1 MRFKSLSAM
10 VAVLGVAAFS
20 SAGPRPARPVA
31 SAPSDAGSEAVAVR
45 QAVLDYA
52 EGYYEQAP
60 ERMTRAISPLLTKRA
75 WVVRPG
81 ASPFL
86 AQMNAEML
94 IEATRGNAQR
104 PSPAE
109 RQMSVEALDVTG
121 DLASARVFSVLFNDY
136 AHLVKR
142 DGRWQLVSV
151 LWHVP
156 PAAAD
161 ASQVNAV
168 EQASR
173 DYAAAVAGDDPQRV
187 SAVLS
192 PVAAIRTLVATP
204 SGARILR
211 DQVAE
216 AVVAA
221 VAAGKGARGNPKA
234 AVTVLG
240 VDADIASAKLGSGP
254 DTTYLHLALQRGRWI
269 VVNTLNARG

>member
-1 MRFKSLSAM
+1 MRFKTLIAT
-10 VAVLGVAAFS
+10 VAVSGIAAFS
-20 SAGPRPARPVA
+20 ASGQAPDRPVA
-31 SAPSDAGSEAVAVR
+31 HPPSDVGSEALAIR

-60 ERMTRAISPLLTKRA
+60 ERMIRAISPLLTKRA
-75 WVVRPG
+75 LVVRPG

-94 IEATRGNAQR
+94 IEVTRGNAKR

-109 RQMSVEALDVTG
+109 RKMSVEVLDVTG

-136 AHLVKR
+136 VHLVKR
-142 DGRWQLVSV
+142 EGRWQLVSV

-161 ASQVNAV
+161 ASPVDAV

-216 AVVAA
+216 AAA
-221 VAAGKGARGNPKA
+221 AAAAAGQGARGNPKA

-240 VDADIASAKLGSGP
+240 VDGDIASAKLGSGP